1 MAISRI
7 LHMKQAKSGYMAKH
21 LANALKYIMDPEKTQ
36 DGRYVGSINC
46 GKETALAQMIDTK
59 RHYGKPDK
67 RQGYHIIISFE
78 ETDVSADIVYE
89 IMGKF
94 ADEYL
99 KDAFEAVYAVHDDTD
114 HMHAHLVF
122 NSVCCKDGYKYDYKK
137 GDWEK
142 YIQPLVNRLCEEYQL
157 GVLDLDK
164 VREKRCREQTGLA
177 EGEKVKKKALSERN
191 RRIKQDVDRAVRE
204 ADTYEEFQELLKHMG
219 YDLRGKKHLAVR
231 EAGAQRHRR
240 IDDFGEEYAEE
251 MLRFRIE
258 RPPVP
263 EISGSEIRE
272 KEAALIYVFVPYR
285 NRHLTRHQ
293 RECFIR
299 KYRAGKIHGNPKL
312 WKYKANLQILRQLQ
326 EEYLFLVDYGITRK
340 DQLEERQS
348 ILDQRLYDIGKE
360 SRAFMLEKSRYQVVL
375 DTLKELRTAR
385 SEADL
390 YAVEGYFEFEAEYRH
405 YLQLEEQIH
414 KLGFSAVQAENL
426 DSYFQNESER
436 IRDLRKEILR
446 ERRIAARLHEKVF
459 SKDYQKEMGIRQK
472 KTMKIK

>member
-1 MAISRI
+1 M
-7 LHMKQAKSGYMAKH
+7 
-21 LANALKYIMDPEKTQ
+21 
-36 DGRYVGSINC
+36 V
-46 GKETALAQMIDTK
+46 
-59 RHYGKPDK
+59 
-67 RQGYHIIISFE
+67 
-78 ETDVSADIVYE
+78 
-89 IMGKF
+89 
-94 ADEYL
+94 
-99 KDAFEAVYAVHDDTD
+99 
-114 HMHAHLVF
+114 
-122 NSVCCKDGYKYDYKK
+122 
-137 GDWEK
+137 
-142 YIQPLVNRLCEEYQL
+142 
-157 GVLDLDK
+157 
-164 VREKRCREQTGLA
+164 
-177 EGEKVKKKALSERN
+177 
-191 RRIKQDVDRAVRE
+191 
-204 ADTYEEFQELLKHMG
+204 
-219 YDLRGKKHLAVR
+219 
-231 EAGAQRHRR
+231 
-240 IDDFGEEYAEE
+240 
-251 MLRFRIE
+251 
-258 RPPVP
+258 
-263 EISGSEIRE
+263 
-272 KEAALIYVFVPYR
+272 YVFVPCR

-312 WKYKANLQILRQLQ
+312 WKYKANLQILKQLQ

-390 YAVEGYFEFEAEYRH
+390 YVVEGYFEFEAEHRH

-414 KLGFSAVQAENL
+414 KLGFSAVQAEKL

-472 KTMKIK
+472 KSVKRK